1 MSIESATRVSA
12 VRSPPPVRA
21 VEKVAVRPAASST
34 QGPDVVTISA
44 RAKEAFAASHKGGGD
59 ADHDGD

>member
-12 VRSPPPVRA
+12 VRSPPPVRE
-21 VEKVAVRPAASST
+21 VEKVAARPAAPSA
-34 QGPDVVTISA
+34 QGPDVVKISA
-44 RAKEAFAASHKGGGD
+44 RAQEAFAASRKGGD